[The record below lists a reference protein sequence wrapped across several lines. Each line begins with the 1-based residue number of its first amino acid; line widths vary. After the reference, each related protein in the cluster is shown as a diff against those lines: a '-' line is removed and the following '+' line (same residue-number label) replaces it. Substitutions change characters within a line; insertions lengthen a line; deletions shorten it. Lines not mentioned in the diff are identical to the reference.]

1 MNNIGIITGREY
13 FTRVKKKSFIL
24 MTLLTP
30 LLITAFYGVI
40 VWVSIGQSRTLENQN
55 IVVVDRSGIFSE
67 NLEAPESII
76 FILQESYSTDQLI
89 ASDSVDAIV
98 SVSQDYTMDQS
109 HHLTLETIS
118 RFTAS
123 NTT

>member
-55 IVVVDRSGIFSE
+55 IVMVDR
-67 NLEAPESII
+67 
-76 FILQESYSTDQLI
+76 
-89 ASDSVDAIV
+89 
-98 SVSQDYTMDQS
+98 
-109 HHLTLETIS
+109 
-118 RFTAS
+118 
-123 NTT
+123 